1 MDTVMIAAMG
11 LMVLIG
17 FLMIVFPDQCLRADK
32 RGDKELADK
41 VRKCGYGIVGLMA
54 VVALLSLKYTLF

>member
-1 MDTVMIAAMG
+1 MDKVMIAAMG

-32 RGDKELADK
+32 RGDTELAAK
-41 VRKCGYGIVGLMA
+41 VRKCGFGIIGLMA
-54 VVALLSLKYTLF
+54 VVALLSLKYTLL